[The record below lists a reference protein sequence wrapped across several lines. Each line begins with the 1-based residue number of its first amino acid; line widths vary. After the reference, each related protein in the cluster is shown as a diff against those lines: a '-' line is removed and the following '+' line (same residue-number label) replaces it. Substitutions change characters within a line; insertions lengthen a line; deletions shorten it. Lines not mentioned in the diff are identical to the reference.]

1 MAAPMQQMPGG
12 LMPQQQ
18 NRFGGGMSGPSMDFS
33 QFAFNFINSSPY
45 AGPGWQTT
53 VAISERVG
61 KAHELITS
69 AVLATPG
76 QPWQRLAHLC
86 VQFEQN
92 AFRESPDKVT
102 YDHRMRQ
109 KSAEMHAR
117 RQGQVP
123 QLQESMNAQA
133 AQQRQQQMMMMNQR
147 QQQQQQAALLQAQM
161 AGRAGGPNQP
171 GGFHQLQNPMQLSQ
185 LPQQAPQMGLSLS
198 NGMNPQMN
206 PGQAGFPMPQ
216 GPQRGPD
223 QQPLTDAD
231 KQRIQALAQSLM
243 QQASDAQKQ
252 QMMQNLAQR
261 LEPQRLAQMRAQGQ
275 NPLAMLF
282 QQEATKRFML
292 ARRNQMQQ
300 KQGMPPNTPGMQMQP
315 GQQRPNNPN
324 MMNNMSQQG
333 GQMGPYGNNMESI
346 MNEQKQGLLAEQA
359 GQLVVP
365 ASSGPGRNATPQPL
379 TGMQSQNMFSQ
390 GQNQTQQPQMPN
402 GFNLQQQQQMKQQMA
417 ASHAQAQ
424 MRAAQAKSLQGQPG
438 GISGPMPASQSP
450 AMDNLNAPVR
460 QPPVAMAQ
468 MGSNQGQPGNPQ
480 FGQGLDPRFNQPGGP
495 GQMPGNPN
503 MPQDPAIRQML
514 SQLDPEQRQKFRQLP
529 AEKLNELFSKW
540 KRTGMLR
547 PGQMQ
552 QGGPM
557 NQANPTNL
565 ANPMGS
571 AMHQQPQGGMG
582 PQMQQANLQNPMNR
596 FRGGNPLQHPQAQ
609 MIMDNMDLPPQV
621 MQLIPGI
628 PPEAKKWGQFKAWV
642 SQTNAGIP
650 DQQKQMLRNIQL
662 GQFKR
667 MVMSHG
673 QGGVPQQPG
682 APPNANPL
690 GNLPPNTPIP
700 DVTHQEIQQFRMTQ
714 QNFRDAP
721 DEQVKMFIQRL
732 KIQRMRQAMGMV
744 GQPPPGQPAPTVGA
758 QPGALPIVSGPQQGM
773 QPGQAVSAPA
783 PAPEPSQ
790 TPVTAGPQANRPPQ
804 PNMAAPPNNLAAS
817 QPKNNLK
824 RSGDDLEAPSQPNS
838 NDQRPASQPVQLP
851 AGNIPTF
858 TPEQM
863 AKMTPDARARYEAM
877 RTQNQSP
884 EMARFRTICQE
895 EVKAFET
902 QRFPEIPMTA
912 DMRNQLA
919 GGIGKIL
926 QEINK
931 YSKAINPWFRATR
944 DEVRLRAFLRTRLR
958 VMNQCHPSNNKEP
971 PVLKENLTMT
981 VQEINQAQGLCQSI
995 HKDLASIQRGA
1006 RPPQPGGPAT
1016 NQPAA
1021 QPQQPQQ
1028 AQQAQQAQQ
1037 PQRTEQPG
1045 SSQAPTPLNEANLA
1059 KQTQALNKAH
1069 QRSNS
1074 KSGLPP
1080 AAPTSSQP
1088 PFPIGAASP
1097 DGKPLWVASTPL
1109 TQEKLQ
1115 LPSARKKIKTANGQ
1129 ASSPAVSS
1137 QNASPQTKVTSP
1149 DLKKK
1154 EAKAAPKPAFMCTEP
1169 GCEMAESGFPTEEAR
1184 KQHHQDVH
1192 VLPYEDPQQFMQQ
1205 SFAAAFGLDE
1215 QGQPKPPPQPAP
1227 EEAAPMSR
1235 EASAKQQGS
1244 ATGGAQISV
1253 SRATDNKAAATGS
1266 KPGDKSVS
1274 EQMASGLQQSQA
1286 VDPLANTTIDPQS
1299 LMAPMMHMFDP
1310 AAGGV
1315 ISDMT
1320 LYRSTTPPEDTPE
1333 SSASKDSGLSEPNSD
1348 IPETANLEID
1358 MNWQNFDDSTLVNGI
1373 AAFGMDMELNSFEGM
1388 ASFPNDEMLITE
1400 DMLVDMDKPLTGL
1413 DPSLYQLN
1421 SF

>member
-18 NRFGGGMSGPSMDFS
+18 NRFGGGMSGPGMDFS
-33 QFAFNFINSSPY
+33 QFAFNFINNAPY
-45 AGPGWQTT
+45 VGPGWQTA

-92 AFRESPDKVT
+92 AFRESPDKVS
-102 YDHRMRQ
+102 YDHKMRA
-109 KSAEMHAR
+109 KSIEMHSK

-133 AQQRQQQMMMMNQR
+133 AQQRQQQQQMMMMNQR
-147 QQQQQQAALLQAQM
+147 QQQQAALLQAQM
-161 AGRAGGPNQP
+161 AGRSGGPNQA
-171 GGFHQLQNPMQLSQ
+171 GGFQHLGNPMQVSQ

-206 PGQAGFPMPQ
+206 PGHAGFPMSQ
-216 GPQRGPD
+216 GPQRGPE

-231 KQRIQALAQSLM
+231 KQRIQALAQNLM
-243 QQASDAQKQ
+243 QQASEAQKQ

-261 LEPQRLAQMRAQGQ
+261 LQPQRLAQMRAEGQ

-315 GQQRPNNPN
+315 GQQRPMNPS

-333 GQMGPYGNNMESI
+333 GQMGPYGMESI

-390 GQNQTQQPQMPN
+390 GQNQTPQQQMPN
-402 GFNLQQQQQMKQQMA
+402 GFNLQQQQQIKQQMA

-424 MRAAQAKSLQGQPG
+424 LRAAQAKGLQGQPG
-438 GISGPMPASQSP
+438 GLSGPMPASQSP

-460 QPPVAMAQ
+460 QPPVAMGQ

-503 MPQDPAIRQML
+503 MPQDPAIRAML
-514 SQLDPEQRQKFRQLP
+514 AQLDPEQRQKFRQLP
-529 AEKLNELFSKW
+529 ADKLNELFSKW

-552 QGGPM
+552 QGAPM
-557 NQANPTNL
+557 NQANPANA
-565 ANPMGS
+565 ANPMGN
-571 AMHQQPQGGMG
+571 AMHQQSQGGMG
-582 PQMQQANLQNPMNR
+582 PQMQQANLQQNPMNR

-621 MQLIPGI
+621 SQLIPGV
-628 PPEAKKWGQFKAWV
+628 PPDAKKWGQFKAWV

-682 APPNANPL
+682 APTANPL

-700 DVTHQEIQQFRMTQ
+700 DVTPQEIQQFRMSQ
-714 QNFRDAP
+714 QNFREAP
-721 DEQVKMFIQRL
+721 EEQIKMFIQRL

-744 GQPPPGQPAPTVGA
+744 GQPPPGQPTTTAGA
-758 QPGALPIVSGPQQGM
+758 QPGALPIASGPQQGM
-773 QPGQAVSAPA
+773 QPGQAVPA
-783 PAPEPSQ
+783 PVSAPEPSQ
-790 TPVTAGPQANRPPQ
+790 TPIAAGPQANRPHQ
-804 PNMAAPPNNLAAS
+804 PNMAAPPNNSAAS
-817 QPKNNLK
+817 QPKNLK
-824 RSGDDLEAPSQPNS
+824 RSGDDLEAPIQPNA
-838 NDQRPASQPVQLP
+838 NDQRPTSQPVQLP
-851 AGNIPTF
+851 AGNIPNF
-858 TPEQM
+858 TPEQI
-863 AKMTPDARARYEAM
+863 AKMTPEARQRYEAM
-877 RTQNQSP
+877 RNQNQSP

-895 EVKAFET
+895 EMKAFEA
-902 QRFPEIPMTA
+902 QRFPEIPMNA

-919 GGIGKIL
+919 GGIGKIW
-926 QEINK
+926 QDINK
-931 YSKAINPWFRATR
+931 YAKAINPWFRATR
-944 DEVRLRAFLRTRLR
+944 DEARLRAFLRTRMR
-958 VMNQCHPSNNKEP
+958 VMNQYHPNNNKEP
-971 PVLKENLTMT
+971 PALKENLTMT
-981 VQEINQAQGLCQSI
+981 VQDINHAQALCQSI

-1016 NQPAA
+1016 SQPAP
-1021 QPQQPQQ
+1021 QPQQPQHPQQPQQPQPQQ
-1028 AQQAQQAQQ
+1028 AQQAQ
-1037 PQRTEQPG
+1037 RTEQPG
-1045 SSQAPTPLNEANLA
+1045 SNQVPTPLNEANLA

-1074 KSGLPP
+1074 KSGQAP
-1080 AAPTSSQP
+1080 AAPTSAQP
-1088 PFPIGAASP
+1088 PFPLGATSP

-1154 EAKAAPKPAFMCTEP
+1154 EPKATPKPAFMCTES
-1169 GCEMAESGFPTEEAR
+1169 GCEMAELGFPTEEAR
-1184 KQHHQDVH
+1184 KQHHQEVH
-1192 VLPYEDPQQFMQQ
+1192 VLPYEDPQRFMQQ

-1215 QGQPKPPPQPAP
+1215 QGRLKPQPAP
-1227 EEAAPMSR
+1227 EEGTPMSR
-1235 EASAKQQGS
+1235 EASAKQQG
-1244 ATGGAQISV
+1244 GGPGAPAAQGA
-1253 SRATDNKAAATGS
+1253 RAGDNKPAATGS
-1266 KPGDKSVS
+1266 KPGDKNVS
-1274 EQMASGLQQSQA
+1274 EQVASGFQQSQA
-1286 VDPLANTTIDPQS
+1286 IDHLANTTIDPQS
-1299 LMAPMMHMFDP
+1299 LMAPMMHLFDP

-1320 LYRSTTPPEDTPE
+1320 LYQSTTPPEDTPE
-1333 SSASKDSGLSEPNSD
+1333 SSASKDSGVSEPNSD

-1358 MNWQNFDDSTLVNGI
+1358 MHWQSFDDSTLVNGM

-1388 ASFPNDEMLITE
+1388 ASFPSDDMLVTE
-1400 DMLVDMDKPLTGL
+1400 DMLADMDKPFTGL
-1413 DPSLYQLN
+1413 DSSLYELN
-1421 SF
+1421 TF